1 MIDKDLIKGALNI
14 PISHAV
20 GILAAS
26 SIIYFLATCSYNLYL
41 HPLRKIPGPKL
52 AAIGPYLE
60 FYHEVIRDGQYLWE
74 IAKMHEKYGPIV
86 RVNAREVHI
95 KDSSYYSTIYTAGSR
110 KTNKDPATVGAF
122 DVPTATAATVDHD
135 HHRSRRGYLNPYFSK
150 RTITNLEPLIHERV
164 SKLLSRFQEHL
175 DKKQVLSLDGAFC
188 ALTADVI
195 TSRFYGKH
203 YDYLNLP
210 DFHFVVRDGF
220 LGLTKVYH
228 LARFLPVLVTILKRL
243 PYSCIRMIAPSVADL
258 LQMRNEIQD
267 RGAGEFLSNKSSEA
281 KGSILFGALADTH
294 IPPHERTVERMLDE
308 GTVILFAGTETTSR
322 TLAITIFYLLTH
334 PECLKKLRD
343 ELSSLPKSKNNQHPL
358 STLEN
363 LPYLSG
369 VVHEG
374 FRLAFGPISRSGRVA
389 TQEDLKYKNHV
400 IPKGT
405 PISQSTYFCHT
416 DESIFPEPDRFRPE
430 RWIEAAEKKIPLK
443 KYITNFSQG
452 SRQCIGYTMAFS
464 EMYLALSRIAPAYDI
479 ELYDTTKADIDM
491 THARIVGYPKAI
503 PGKTEHVGEIR
514 VKVLGP
520 L

>member
-1 MIDKDLIKGALNI
+1 MVDQDWIKALVNI

-20 GILAAS
+20 GVVAAS
-26 SIIYFLATCSYNLYL
+26 TVIYFLSSCFYNLYL

-74 IAKMHEKYGPIV
+74 IAKMHDKYGPIV
-86 RVNAREVHI
+86 RVNDKEVHI
-95 KDSSYYSTIYTAGSR
+95 RDPSYYSTIYTAGAR

-135 HHRSRRGYLNPYFSK
+135 HHRARRGYLNPYFSK
-150 RTITNLEPLIHERV
+150 RSITNLEPFIHERV
-164 SKLLSRFQEHL
+164 TKLLSRFQEHL
-175 DKKQVLSLDGAFC
+175 DNDQVLSLDGAFC

-203 YDYLNLP
+203 YNYLDLP

-228 LARFLPVLVTILKRL
+228 LARFIPVLVTVLKRL
-243 PYSCIRMIAPSVADL
+243 PYSCLRLIAPSVSDL
-258 LQMRNEIQD
+258 LQMRNEIHE
-267 RGAGEFLSNKSSEA
+267 RGGDEFLSSKTSEA
-281 KGSILFGALADTH
+281 KSSILFGALADTH
-294 IPPHERTVERMLDE
+294 IPPVERTVERMLDE

-322 TLAITIFYLLTH
+322 TLAITFFYLLTH
-334 PECLKKLRD
+334 PECLRKLRE
-343 ELSSLPKSKNNQHPL
+343 ELNSLPKVEGDRFPL
-358 STLEN
+358 ATLEN
-363 LPYLSG
+363 LPYLNG

-389 TQEDLKYKNHV
+389 TQENLKYKEHV
-400 IPKGT
+400 IPAGT
-405 PISQSTYFCHT
+405 PVSQSTYFMHT
-416 DESIFPEPDRFRPE
+416 DPKIFPEPEKFKPE

-452 SRQCIGYTMAFS
+452 SRQCIGYTMAFA
-464 EMYLALSRIAPAYDI
+464 EMYLAMSRIARAYDV

-491 THARIVGYPKAI
+491 THARIVAYPKAI

-514 VKVLGP
+514 VKVLKA

>member
-1 MIDKDLIKGALNI
+1 MIDQDWIKGLVNI
-14 PISHAV
+14 PVSHVA
-20 GILAAS
+20 GIFAAS
-26 SIIYFLATCSYNLYL
+26 AVIYFLSSCFYNLYL

-74 IAKMHEKYGPIV
+74 IRKMHDKYGPIV

-95 KDSSYYSTIYTAGSR
+95 RDSSYYTTIYTAGSR

-122 DVPTATAATVDHD
+122 DVPSATAATVDHD
-135 HHRSRRGYLNPYFSK
+135 RHRSRRGYLNPYFSK
-150 RTITNLEPLIHERV
+150 RTITNLEPFIHERV
-164 SKLLSRFQEHL
+164 TKLLTRFQQHL
-175 DKKQVLSLDGAFC
+175 DNGQVLSLDGAFC

-195 TSRFYGKH
+195 TNRFYGKH
-203 YDYLNLP
+203 NDYLSLP

-228 LARFLPVLVTILKRL
+228 LARFLPAVVTVLKRL
-243 PYSCIRMIAPSVADL
+243 PYSCIRMIAPSVCDL
-258 LQMRNEIQD
+258 LQMRDEIQD
-267 RGAGEFLSNKSSEA
+267 RGGEEFLSNKSHEA
-281 KGSILFGALADTH
+281 KSSILFGALADSH
-294 IPPHERTVERMLDE
+294 IPAHERTVERMLDE

-322 TLAITIFYLLTH
+322 TLAITVFYLLTH
-334 PECLKKLRD
+334 PECLKKLRE
-343 ELSSLPKSKNNQHPL
+343 ELKTLPPVKDDNYPL

-363 LPYLSG
+363 LPYLNG
-369 VVHEG
+369 VIHEG

-389 TQEDLKYKNHV
+389 TQENLKYKEHV
-400 IPKGT
+400 IPAGT
-405 PISQSTYFCHT
+405 PISQSTYFMHT
-416 DESIFPEPDRFRPE
+416 DPKNFPEPEKFKPE
-430 RWIEAAEKKIPLK
+430 RWIEAQQKGIPLK

-452 SRQCIGYTMAFS
+452 SRQCIGYTMAFA
-464 EMYLALSRIAPAYDI
+464 EMYLALSRIAQAYEV

-503 PGKTEHVGEIR
+503 PGKKEHLGEVR
-514 VKVLGP
+514 VKVLKA